1 MYSPNTAPETP
12 SEAALDP
19 PGAGAPQAAHGDERL
34 VIQSRFGVLAISPH
48 NAINFSNGMLGFADC
63 HNFALAELGDA
74 RFPQFKVLQCLDDH
88 DLAFLVL
95 PIDPECG
102 LIDAQD
108 LGAAR
113 TILEI
118 DAGDFIVLLVA
129 TVRKDAEGPRISANL
144 RAPLLIDAGNHTGV
158 QYILP
163 SERYPVRYPL

>member
-1 MYSPNTAPETP
+1 
-12 SEAALDP
+12 
-19 PGAGAPQAAHGDERL
+19 
-34 VIQSRFGVLAISPH
+34 
-48 NAINFSNGMLGFADC
+48 MLGFGDC

-113 TILEI
+113 TTLDV
-118 DAGDFIVLLVA
+118 DAGDFVVLLVV
-129 TVRKDAEGPRISANL
+129 TVRKDAESPRISANL

-163 SERYPVRYPL
+163 SERYSIRFPL